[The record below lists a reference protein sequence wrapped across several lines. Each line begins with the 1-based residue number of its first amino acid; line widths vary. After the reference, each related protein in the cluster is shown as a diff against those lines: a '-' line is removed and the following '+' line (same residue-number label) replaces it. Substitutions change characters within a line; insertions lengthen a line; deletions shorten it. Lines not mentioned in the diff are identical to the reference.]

1 MSTQLPP
8 DEFRKCPTCKP
19 ELDALMD
26 VVEARFHDSDT
37 NPTGIALRAA
47 QVLTLGWYH
56 EGILHHKGHPVSLAT
71 YGRSFL
77 KDDQV
82 SVFELHDC
90 RTCQDERNWAVH
102 HIEHFFPGFAANQ
115 EGVQPTAVV
124 YLCRT
129 MYWLGILH
137 DVDHPV
143 SLTDYGER
151 VKTGDFSIGPPP
163 HGEASDDSWRIHPAG

>member
-8 DEFRKCPTCKP
+8 DEFEKCPMCKP
-19 ELDALMD
+19 ELDVFID
-26 VVEARFHDSDT
+26 VVGARFPDSDT

-47 QVLTLGWYH
+47 QVLTLGWYYQ
-56 EGILHHKGHPVSLAT
+56 GILHHRGHPVSLAT
-71 YGRSFL
+71 YGRSL

-82 SVFELHDC
+82 AVFELNDC
-90 RTCQDERNWAVH
+90 HTCQDERNWTAH
-102 HIEHFFPGFAANQ
+102 RAEHFFPGFAANP
-115 EGVQPTAVV
+115 EGVPLGAVG

-137 DVDHPV
+137 NLDHPV
-143 SLTDYGER
+143 SLTDYAES

-163 HGEASDDSWRIHPAG
+163 HGEASDDR